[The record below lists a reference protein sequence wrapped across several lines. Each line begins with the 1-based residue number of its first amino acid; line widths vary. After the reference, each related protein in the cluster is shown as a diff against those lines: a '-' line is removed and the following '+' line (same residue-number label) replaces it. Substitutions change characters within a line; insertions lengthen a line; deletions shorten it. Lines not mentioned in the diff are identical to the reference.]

1 MLVSGAGGG
10 RRTRP
15 ERLLDQVNILAVT
28 RITVIRILRLFLVDL
43 RSHRDFPEPRS
54 EQLFRAIV
62 PPRLQQGDRRRC
74 LQLRLN
80 VD

>member
-28 RITVIRILRLFLVDL
+28 RTTVIRILRLFLVDL

-54 EQLFRAIV
+54 ERLFFE
-62 PPRLQQGDRRRC
+62 QSY
-74 LQLRLN
+74 LRDFN
-80 VD
+80 RVIDAAVSS